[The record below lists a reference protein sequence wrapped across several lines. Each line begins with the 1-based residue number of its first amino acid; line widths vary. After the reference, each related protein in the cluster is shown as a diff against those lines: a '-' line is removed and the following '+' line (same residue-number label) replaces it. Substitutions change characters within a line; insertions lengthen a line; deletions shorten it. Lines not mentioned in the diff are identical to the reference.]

1 MVNNISRRENL
12 GYLIFRVSKVFS
24 LIETLSACVIMKK
37 YALYNIQKNIYRQNY
52 TRYINGILA
61 DYNPVL

>member
-1 MVNNISRRENL
+1 MSDKNNNARGTAES
-12 GYLIFRVSKVFS
+12 
-24 LIETLSACVIMKK
+24 
-37 YALYNIQKNIYRQNY
+37 QKNIYRQNY

>member
-12 GYLIFRVSKVFS
+12 GYLIFRVSKVFC

-37 YALYNIQKNIYRQNY
+37 KLYIIYRKIY
-52 TRYINGILA
+52 TGRITQDI
-61 DYNPVL
+61 